1 MAAAVTVE
9 KADVLQSFW
18 GLSSLDEEKRVES
31 SRELITAL
39 LKKQVG
45 NAITPP
51 LRSERTNVKSVVFK
65 ECVCRGR
72 GFRGRAVYGSAAS
85 EGSGV
90 REEGSETWI
99 LHCSDRGDIT

>member
-1 MAAAVTVE
+1 MYGNEPCQGGVYSTWWQLVEFNIMAAAVTVE

-51 LRSERTNVKSVVFK
+51 LRAN
-65 ECVCRGR
+65 
-72 GFRGRAVYGSAAS
+72 
-85 EGSGV
+85 
-90 REEGSETWI
+90 
-99 LHCSDRGDIT
+99 